1 MKIQLFVKTSFF
13 SLFLIFLINAC
24 QQKTE
29 TLSKKERVD
38 IFAFDELSKDQ
49 IDKRLLGFKETQKL
63 ILQKESGSGW
73 AVYPPRDSD
82 DPVFDQVPRK
92 ELSSAIGE
100 LKQLKYLSLFGLD
113 LTSLPESISNLTQ
126 LDTLDLS
133 NNYLTIT
140 WELDKLSN
148 MKSLTYLNIE
158 ENRID
163 TVVLQKW
170 MADKPGLQVDY

>member
-1 MKIQLFVKTSFF
+1 MNTQLFIKTSIFGW
-13 SLFLIFLINAC
+13 LLILLVNAC

-29 TLSKKERVD
+29 TLSKEERID
-38 IFAFDELSKDQ
+38 IFAFDELSQDQ

-73 AVYPPRDSD
+73 EVYPPRESD

-113 LTSLPESISNLTQ
+113 LTSLPESISSLTQ

-140 WELDKLSN
+140 SELDKLSN
-148 MKSLTYLNIE
+148 MKSLVYLNVKH
-158 ENRID
+158 NRID
-163 TVVLQKW
+163 TVILKQW